1 MSTNR
6 RLLLLCGLTFC
17 LLILSG
23 PIYLYCNHP
32 LLSYADQAI
41 YLDIAKLIAAGA
53 VPYQDV
59 FDWNP
64 PLIMYL
70 CVPVVWLAKA
80 VAAPEI
86 LVFNLTVMALALLS
100 CYFSLRLISR
110 HLSKTEFVCLMP
122 LVLAAAQYTAT
133 RSVDFG
139 EREHL
144 FVIAYLPFF
153 ILRYL
158 RYRNRSVVAAEA
170 FIVGLFAAVMAML
183 KPQFVLIMAFVE
195 LTFLLKSTGKNYWQK
210 FLTFEMAA
218 LLEVA
223 TLYGVALLVLPAT
236 VRNIYFGQVL
246 PMYAPA
252 YEYSQRAFIH
262 LLRNDVL
269 VVQPVMVILAGLVL
283 AILASRLSVII
294 TASGVIAVVGLF
306 NYLYGNQAWIY
317 RLIPAE
323 FASYICVG
331 TVVGSL
337 LRHYIVHLK
346 DKKLV
351 TALALTAM
359 GAFALYCGSQKIIS
373 TSTDL
378 AHARMV
384 DMTLTGCQWS
394 SPEGDLDPLG
404 QSIIAH
410 SSRSASVLLLG
421 TGIGPGYPALLQSGR
436 RPCGRY
442 LFSIITQIDY
452 CLAKYGGA
460 LWRAR
465 LDEVLKQTLDD
476 AAKDPPE
483 LIVLQKNPIKAI
495 LDREQL
501 STRLLS
507 GYKEVE
513 EIAGNTIYVRQR
525 PDGALI
531 EKVEKRSAVLRILSG
546 QSTAEIE
553 ASRLHIDVE
562 QIRRW
567 VRQTEAALD
576 AL

>member
-1 MSTNR
+1 MSANR
-6 RLLLLCGLTFC
+6 RMILFCGLAFC

-23 PIYLYCNHP
+23 PIYFYCNHP
-32 LLSYADQAI
+32 LLSQADQAI
-41 YLDIAKLIAAGA
+41 YLDIARLISNGA

-70 CVPVVWLAKA
+70 CVPVVWLARA
-80 VAAPEI
+80 FSAPEI
-86 LVFNLTVMALALLS
+86 LVFNLTVMLLALLS

-110 HLSKTEFVCLMP
+110 HLSGTEALCLIP

-153 ILRYL
+153 VLRYL

-170 FIVGLFAAVMAML
+170 FVVGLFAALMAML

-195 LTFLLKSTGKNYWQK
+195 LTFLLKSPTKNYWQK
-210 FLTFEMAA
+210 LYTFEIAA

-223 TLYGVALLVLPAT
+223 ALYAVALMVLPAA

-246 PMYAPA
+246 AMYAPA

-269 VVQPVMVILAGLVL
+269 VVQPVMVILAGL
-283 AILASRLSVII
+283 ILALLSSRLSVLI
-294 TASGVIAVVGLF
+294 TASGVISVVGLF

-323 FASYICVG
+323 FAAYICAG
-331 TVVGSL
+331 VVIGAL
-337 LRHYIVHLK
+337 LRRYMVPLK
-346 DKKLV
+346 DKTLV
-351 TALALTAM
+351 SALALIAM
-359 GAFALYCGSQKIIS
+359 GTFALYSGSQKLIA
-373 TSTDL
+373 TATDL

-384 DMTLTGCQWS
+384 DLTLTGCQWS
-394 SPEGDLDPLG
+394 SPQGDLDPLC
-404 QSIIAH
+404 QSIIANC
-410 SSRSASVLLLG
+410 SRSGSVLLLG

-442 LFSIITQIDY
+442 LFSIITQVDY
-452 CLAKYGGA
+452 CLARYGGP
-460 LWRAR
+460 LWRERLTQVLQQTCADAR
-465 LDEVLKQTLDD
+465 E
-476 AAKDPPE
+476 DPPE

-495 LDREQL
+495 LDREQVTA
-501 STRLLS
+501 SLLN

-513 EIAGNTIYVRQR
+513 EVAGNTIYVKEKSS
-525 PDGALI
+525 GKLI
-531 EKVEKRSAVLRILSG
+531 EKAEKREVVLSILSG
-546 QSTAEIE
+546 QSSADKQAE
-553 ASRLHIDVE
+553 RLNIDVSE
-562 QIRRW
+562 VRRW
-567 VRQTEAALD
+567 VRETEAALD